1 MSALWTALHERSHD
15 GLVKDYIELMRKVEM
30 LEAQLRR
37 ACGDLQNGERMY
49 IAMRD
54 RCARTEEQLALAPS
68 LIGEEEWNGKYTGM
82 GPRSRETVNEI
93 LARRGRG

>member
-1 MSALWTALHERSHD
+1 MHE
-15 GLVKDYIELMRKVEM
+15 VKM
-30 LEAQLRR
+30 LEAQLKK
-37 ACGDLQNGERMY
+37 AGADLQNGERMY

-54 RCARTEEQLALAPS
+54 RCARTEEQLALALSP
-68 LIGEEEWNGKYTGM
+68 IGEQEWNGKYTGM